1 MSGLGKNSLINL
13 LKKGELFLFY
23 KFLFMNIFKNSL
35 YLEKNL
41 EDCKVIIGILDIC
54 KLLMYF
60 FYNIFLYDIFVR
72 YIFNI
77 YIYWIFF

>member
-23 KFLFMNIFKNSL
+23 IFLFMNIFKNIL
-35 YLEKNL
+35 YLEKNM
-41 EDCKVIIGILDIC
+41 EDCKVIIGILNIC

-60 FYNIFLYDIFVR
+60 FYNIFLYEIFVR

-77 YIYWIFF
+77 YIY